1 MTNIKLIRIQG
12 KQRESNDKIYM
23 EQETVFVIMLK
34 NKETGFLEK
43 ELGSLNI
50 NKNDEYIV
58 NLFVLKEDDGEK
70 LHLRISTDRDVE
82 DWEYGAIFDNYNYDS
97 YGDNVIE
104 IDEIDNDYNP
114 VWEIVIDY
122 DDNLSVVEER
132 VAEILDIHSNEL
144 KRVYEEIKEKLGVDV
159 VRLKRTSED
168 MLLVQSD
175 IDESLKRV
183 CLIYE
188 NEDGTFFIGL
198 VRKKTYATYEEA
210 VDTVCERKMLQEIM
224 GHKTIAI
231 TMQVYNHVLEG
242 RAEAEMQRISSALV
256 V

>member
-1 MTNIKLIRIQG
+1 
-12 KQRESNDKIYM
+12 M

-43 ELGSLNI
+43 ELGSLN
-50 NKNDEYIV
+50 IV

-144 KRVYEEIKEKLGVDV
+144 KRVYEEIKDKE
-159 VRLKRTSED
+159 SEYKND
-168 MLLVQSD
+168 
-175 IDESLKRV
+175 
-183 CLIYE
+183 
-188 NEDGTFFIGL
+188 
-198 VRKKTYATYEEA
+198 
-210 VDTVCERKMLQEIM
+210 
-224 GHKTIAI
+224 
-231 TMQVYNHVLEG
+231 
-242 RAEAEMQRISSALV
+242 
-256 V
+256 

>member
-1 MTNIKLIRIQG
+1 
-12 KQRESNDKIYM
+12 M

-58 NLFVLKEDDGEK
+58 NLFVLNEDDGEK

-82 DWEYGAIFDNYNYDS
+82 DWEYGEIFDNYNYDS

-122 DDNLSVVEER
+122 DDNLSLVEEN

-144 KRVYEEIKEKLGVDV
+144 KRVYEEIKDKE
-159 VRLKRTSED
+159 SEYKND
-168 MLLVQSD
+168 
-175 IDESLKRV
+175 
-183 CLIYE
+183 
-188 NEDGTFFIGL
+188 
-198 VRKKTYATYEEA
+198 
-210 VDTVCERKMLQEIM
+210 
-224 GHKTIAI
+224 
-231 TMQVYNHVLEG
+231 
-242 RAEAEMQRISSALV
+242 
-256 V
+256 

>member
-1 MTNIKLIRIQG
+1 
-12 KQRESNDKIYM
+12 M

-58 NLFVLKEDDGEK
+58 NLFVLKEDDGKK

-104 IDEIDNDYNP
+104 IDEIDND
-114 VWEIVIDY
+114 
-122 DDNLSVVEER
+122 DNLSVVEER

-144 KRVYEEIKEKLGVDV
+144 KRVYEEIKDKE
-159 VRLKRTSED
+159 SEYKND
-168 MLLVQSD
+168 
-175 IDESLKRV
+175 
-183 CLIYE
+183 
-188 NEDGTFFIGL
+188 
-198 VRKKTYATYEEA
+198 
-210 VDTVCERKMLQEIM
+210 
-224 GHKTIAI
+224 
-231 TMQVYNHVLEG
+231 
-242 RAEAEMQRISSALV
+242 
-256 V
+256 

>member
-1 MTNIKLIRIQG
+1 
-12 KQRESNDKIYM
+12 M
-23 EQETVFVIMLK
+23 EQATVFVIMLK

-144 KRVYEEIKEKLGVDV
+144 KRVYEEIKDKE
-159 VRLKRTSED
+159 SEYKND
-168 MLLVQSD
+168 
-175 IDESLKRV
+175 
-183 CLIYE
+183 
-188 NEDGTFFIGL
+188 
-198 VRKKTYATYEEA
+198 
-210 VDTVCERKMLQEIM
+210 
-224 GHKTIAI
+224 
-231 TMQVYNHVLEG
+231 
-242 RAEAEMQRISSALV
+242 
-256 V
+256 

>member
-1 MTNIKLIRIQG
+1 
-12 KQRESNDKIYM
+12 M

-58 NLFVLKEDDGEK
+58 NLFVLKEDDGKK

-97 YGDNVIE
+97 YGDNVKE

-144 KRVYEEIKEKLGVDV
+144 KRVYEEIKDKE
-159 VRLKRTSED
+159 SEYKND
-168 MLLVQSD
+168 
-175 IDESLKRV
+175 
-183 CLIYE
+183 
-188 NEDGTFFIGL
+188 
-198 VRKKTYATYEEA
+198 
-210 VDTVCERKMLQEIM
+210 
-224 GHKTIAI
+224 
-231 TMQVYNHVLEG
+231 
-242 RAEAEMQRISSALV
+242 
-256 V
+256 

>member
-1 MTNIKLIRIQG
+1 
-12 KQRESNDKIYM
+12 M

-58 NLFVLKEDDGEK
+58 NLFVLKEDDGKK

-104 IDEIDNDYNP
+104 IDEIEKDDNP
-114 VWEIVIDY
+114 VKEIVIDY

-132 VAEILDIHSNEL
+132 VAEILAIHSNKL
-144 KRVYEEIKEKLGVDV
+144 KRVYEEIKDKE
-159 VRLKRTSED
+159 SEYKND
-168 MLLVQSD
+168 W
-175 IDESLKRV
+175 
-183 CLIYE
+183 
-188 NEDGTFFIGL
+188 
-198 VRKKTYATYEEA
+198 
-210 VDTVCERKMLQEIM
+210 
-224 GHKTIAI
+224 
-231 TMQVYNHVLEG
+231 
-242 RAEAEMQRISSALV
+242 
-256 V
+256 

>member
-1 MTNIKLIRIQG
+1 
-12 KQRESNDKIYM
+12 M

-34 NKETGFLEK
+34 NKETGLLEK

-144 KRVYEEIKEKLGVDV
+144 KRVYEEIKDKE
-159 VRLKRTSED
+159 SEYKND
-168 MLLVQSD
+168 
-175 IDESLKRV
+175 
-183 CLIYE
+183 
-188 NEDGTFFIGL
+188 
-198 VRKKTYATYEEA
+198 
-210 VDTVCERKMLQEIM
+210 
-224 GHKTIAI
+224 
-231 TMQVYNHVLEG
+231 
-242 RAEAEMQRISSALV
+242 
-256 V
+256 

>member
-1 MTNIKLIRIQG
+1 
-12 KQRESNDKIYM
+12 M
-23 EQETVFVIMLK
+23 EQ
-34 NKETGFLEK
+34 ETGFLEK

-58 NLFVLKEDDGEK
+58 NLFVLKEDDGKK

-144 KRVYEEIKEKLGVDV
+144 KRVYEEIKDKE
-159 VRLKRTSED
+159 SEYKND
-168 MLLVQSD
+168 
-175 IDESLKRV
+175 
-183 CLIYE
+183 
-188 NEDGTFFIGL
+188 
-198 VRKKTYATYEEA
+198 
-210 VDTVCERKMLQEIM
+210 
-224 GHKTIAI
+224 
-231 TMQVYNHVLEG
+231 
-242 RAEAEMQRISSALV
+242 
-256 V
+256 

>member
-1 MTNIKLIRIQG
+1 
-12 KQRESNDKIYM
+12 M

-144 KRVYEEIKEKLGVDV
+144 KRVYEEITDKE
-159 VRLKRTSED
+159 SEYKND
-168 MLLVQSD
+168 W
-175 IDESLKRV
+175 
-183 CLIYE
+183 
-188 NEDGTFFIGL
+188 
-198 VRKKTYATYEEA
+198 
-210 VDTVCERKMLQEIM
+210 
-224 GHKTIAI
+224 
-231 TMQVYNHVLEG
+231 
-242 RAEAEMQRISSALV
+242 
-256 V
+256 

>member
-1 MTNIKLIRIQG
+1 
-12 KQRESNDKIYM
+12 M

-144 KRVYEEIKEKLGVDV
+144 KRVYEEIKDKE
-159 VRLKRTSED
+159 
-168 MLLVQSD
+168 
-175 IDESLKRV
+175 
-183 CLIYE
+183 
-188 NEDGTFFIGL
+188 
-198 VRKKTYATYEEA
+198 
-210 VDTVCERKMLQEIM
+210 CEYI
-224 GHKTIAI
+224 
-231 TMQVYNHVLEG
+231 NDW
-242 RAEAEMQRISSALV
+242 
-256 V
+256 

>member
-1 MTNIKLIRIQG
+1 
-12 KQRESNDKIYM
+12 M
-23 EQETVFVIMLK
+23 EQETVFVTMLK

-58 NLFVLKEDDGEK
+58 NLFVLKEDDGKK

-144 KRVYEEIKEKLGVDV
+144 KRVYEEIKDKE
-159 VRLKRTSED
+159 SEYKND
-168 MLLVQSD
+168 
-175 IDESLKRV
+175 
-183 CLIYE
+183 
-188 NEDGTFFIGL
+188 
-198 VRKKTYATYEEA
+198 
-210 VDTVCERKMLQEIM
+210 
-224 GHKTIAI
+224 
-231 TMQVYNHVLEG
+231 
-242 RAEAEMQRISSALV
+242 
-256 V
+256 

>member
-1 MTNIKLIRIQG
+1 
-12 KQRESNDKIYM
+12 M

-97 YGDNVIE
+97 YCDNVIE

-144 KRVYEEIKEKLGVDV
+144 KRVYEEIKDKE
-159 VRLKRTSED
+159 SEYKND
-168 MLLVQSD
+168 
-175 IDESLKRV
+175 
-183 CLIYE
+183 
-188 NEDGTFFIGL
+188 
-198 VRKKTYATYEEA
+198 
-210 VDTVCERKMLQEIM
+210 
-224 GHKTIAI
+224 
-231 TMQVYNHVLEG
+231 
-242 RAEAEMQRISSALV
+242 
-256 V
+256 

>member
-1 MTNIKLIRIQG
+1 
-12 KQRESNDKIYM
+12 M

-82 DWEYGAIFDNYNYDS
+82 DWEYGAIFFFFYYDS

-144 KRVYEEIKEKLGVDV
+144 KRVYEEIKDKE
-159 VRLKRTSED
+159 SEYKND
-168 MLLVQSD
+168 
-175 IDESLKRV
+175 
-183 CLIYE
+183 
-188 NEDGTFFIGL
+188 
-198 VRKKTYATYEEA
+198 
-210 VDTVCERKMLQEIM
+210 
-224 GHKTIAI
+224 
-231 TMQVYNHVLEG
+231 
-242 RAEAEMQRISSALV
+242 
-256 V
+256 

>member
-1 MTNIKLIRIQG
+1 
-12 KQRESNDKIYM
+12 M

-34 NKETGFLEK
+34 NKENGFLEK

-144 KRVYEEIKEKLGVDV
+144 KRVYEEIKDKE
-159 VRLKRTSED
+159 SEYKND
-168 MLLVQSD
+168 
-175 IDESLKRV
+175 
-183 CLIYE
+183 
-188 NEDGTFFIGL
+188 
-198 VRKKTYATYEEA
+198 
-210 VDTVCERKMLQEIM
+210 
-224 GHKTIAI
+224 
-231 TMQVYNHVLEG
+231 
-242 RAEAEMQRISSALV
+242 
-256 V
+256 